1 MDMMDPSLPQV
12 SVIGSMLIDEKCI
25 GPVLAQLQPDDFLF
39 EPYRKVFL
47 AIRKLFT
54 EGTPVDP
61 VTVVDVLKAD
71 GTGDWYECVKQCMT
85 VTPTAA
91 NVDVYVP
98 ILREQARLS
107 RIKALGGEL
116 FATRDMESAQGAIA
130 KLNALQVDRP
140 GVQITTME
148 QGLSSFVER
157 HRIKAEYLP
166 WGFHELDGRL
176 HVADGKFVIIGGYP
190 SHGKTALALN
200 SAYTMSEKC
209 QVGFFSLETDDGTL
223 MDRLMART
231 ALIPMQR
238 IKRSELTEEDCEAV
252 AATSEKIIK
261 HRLEFVLA
269 AGMTV
274 SDIFAT
280 AQSRRYDVIYVDYIQ
295 LIRGDRSRGR
305 VEEITGISIDLHT
318 MAQTT
323 GITVV
328 GLSQLSRPEK
338 GGRIQRAP
346 RMSDLRESGQLEQD
360 ADVIMM
366 VYREKADE
374 ADSRRILAIEKNKEG
389 ELGQVFL
396 NFDGATQT
404 FRRSYNQIPPPQPR
418 RKEPEYKQVEFR
430 ELKGDDSDM
439 PFER

>member
-1 MDMMDPSLPQV
+1 MDMMDTTLPQV
-12 SVIGSMLIDEKCI
+12 SVIGSMLVDDRCI
-25 GPVLAQLQPDDFLF
+25 GPVLTKVQPEDFLS

-61 VTVVDVLKAD
+61 VTVLNVLKAD
-71 GTGDWYECVKQCMT
+71 DSADWHSFLIQCMEM
-85 VTPTAA
+85 TPTAA

-107 RIKALGGEL
+107 RIQAIGMEL
-116 FATRDMESAQGAIA
+116 VSLRDMDSAQEAIA

-140 GVQITTME
+140 GLQITTME
-148 QGLSSFVER
+148 QGLLGFMER
-157 HRIKAEYLP
+157 QEKKVTYLP
-166 WGFHELDGRL
+166 WGFQELDGRL
-176 HVADGKFVIIGGYP
+176 HVSTGKFVIIGGYP
-190 SHGKTALALN
+190 SHGKTALALS
-200 SAYTMSEKC
+200 SAYTMSEKYR
-209 QVGFFSLETDDGTL
+209 VGFFSLETDDGTL
-223 MDRLMART
+223 MDRLVART

-238 IKRSELTEEDCEAV
+238 IKRGELTEEDYEAV
-252 AATSEKIIK
+252 AASSEMMAKRHLEII
-261 HRLEFVLA
+261 LA

-274 SDIFAT
+274 ADIFAT
-280 AQSRRYDVIYVDYIQ
+280 AQSRRYDVIFVDYIQ

-318 MAQTT
+318 LAQST
-323 GITVV
+323 GINVI

-338 GGRIQRAP
+338 GGKTQRAP

-366 VYREKADE
+366 VYRENADN
-374 ADSRRILAIEKNKEG
+374 ADSRRVLAIEKNKEG

-404 FRRSYNQIPPPQPR
+404 FRRSLNQVSPPSR
-418 RKEPEYKQVEFR
+418 RKEPEYKQVEFH
-430 ELKGDDSDM
+430 ELKEDDSDL
-439 PFER
+439 PF

>member
-1 MDMMDPSLPQV
+1 MDMMDTTLPQV
-12 SVIGSMLIDEKCI
+12 SVIGSMLIDDRCI
-25 GPVLAQLQPDDFLF
+25 GPVLTKVQPDDFLS

-61 VTVVDVLKAD
+61 VTVLNVLKAD
-71 GTGDWYECVKQCMT
+71 GSADWYDFLAQCM
-85 VTPTAA
+85 VNTPTAA

-107 RIKALGGEL
+107 RIQTIGVEL
-116 FATRDMESAQGAIA
+116 MSLRDMESAQEAIA

-140 GVQITTME
+140 GLQITTME
-148 QGLSSFVER
+148 QGLRGFMER
-157 HRIKAEYLP
+157 KEKKVAYIP
-166 WGFHELDGRL
+166 WGFQELDGRL
-176 HVADGKFVIIGGYP
+176 HVSTGKFVIIGGYP
-190 SHGKTALALN
+190 SHGKTALALF
-200 SAYTMSEKC
+200 SAYTMAEKYR
-209 QVGFFSLETDDGTL
+209 VGFFSLETDDGTL
-223 MDRLMART
+223 MDRLVART

-238 IKRSELTEEDCEAV
+238 IKRGELTEEDYEAV
-252 AATSEKIIK
+252 AASSDKIIK
-261 HRLEFVLA
+261 HRLEFILA

-318 MAQTT
+318 MAQST
-323 GITVV
+323 GINVI

-338 GGRIQRAP
+338 GGKTQRAP

-366 VYREKADE
+366 VYRENADD
-374 ADSRRILAIEKNKEG
+374 ADSRRVLAIEKNKEG

-404 FRRSYNQIPPPQPR
+404 FRRSFNQTPPPAR
-418 RKEPEYKQVEFR
+418 RKEPEYKQLEFH
-430 ELKGDDSDM
+430 ELPDDDKDL
-439 PFER
+439 PF